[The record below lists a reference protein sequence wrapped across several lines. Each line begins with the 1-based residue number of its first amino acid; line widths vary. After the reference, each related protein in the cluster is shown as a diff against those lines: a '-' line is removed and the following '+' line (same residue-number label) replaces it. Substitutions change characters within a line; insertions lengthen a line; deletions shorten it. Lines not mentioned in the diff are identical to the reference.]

1 MGVTFGMKR
10 LFQTALAG
18 LDKEAWL
25 RFFFGL
31 VGLAMAFGAA
41 LLSTVTRQEGNLW
54 ATAILASAALLLA
67 AWVGV
72 TTVPYLARRVSVPH
86 VRDALDFDVTRE
98 GLFYVGMVI
107 VIGVAALNTGNNL
120 LFLVLSAM
128 LAAIFVSGISSTAL
142 LRSLELE
149 VALPEHTFAN
159 TEAFCRLILK
169 NTRRMLPVFSV
180 SVTPVKDKRR
190 VREWQW
196 QRVKFRFP
204 PNAPEG
210 KSWLEI
216 PDVSMRRVRVGRE
229 FAPILREPVYF
240 PVLPPG
246 QKMTADIVLSFPRRG
261 RFTQDSFGLSTRF
274 PFSFLAKTR
283 RVRLEKELIVYPSV
297 EPTDEFYEIL
307 PIITGE
313 YESYVAGRG
322 YDLYRIREYTSA
334 DPARHLDWKAT
345 AKTGSLKI
353 REFTRED
360 ERKLRFV
367 FDNPEPG
374 KISEQTYERAISLA
388 ASLAWH
394 FSQEG
399 AQLSFVAPGL
409 SANANIDAFLQYL
422 ALVQSRPG
430 ASVLEGLQLTDD
442 YNLVFTAR
450 QRGTVP
456 TALWS
461 CSYIVFLS

>member
-1 MGVTFGMKR
+1 MKNI
-10 LFQTALAG
+10 FKSIFAG
-18 LDKEAWL
+18 LDREAWL
-25 RFFFGL
+25 RFFL
-31 VGLAMAFGAA
+31 ALIGLALAFGAA
-41 LLSTVTRQEGNLW
+41 LLSTVTRQQGNLW

-67 AWVGV
+67 AWVGA
-72 TTVPYLARRVSVPH
+72 TTVPYLARRVSVLH
-86 VRDALDFDVTRE
+86 VRDVLDFEVTRA
-98 GLFYVGMVI
+98 GLLYVGMVV

-120 LFLVLSAM
+120 LFIVLSAM
-128 LAAIFVSGISSTAL
+128 LAAIFVSGIASTAF
-142 LRSLELE
+142 LRSLQLD
-149 VALPEHTFAN
+149 VALPERVFAN
-159 TEAFCRLILK
+159 TEAFARLVLK
-169 NTRRMLPVFSV
+169 NTRGLLPVFSI
-180 SVTPVKDKRR
+180 SVVPVKEKRR
-190 VREWQW
+190 RREWEW
-196 QRVKFRFP
+196 RRVTFRFP
-204 PNAPEG
+204 PKAPAGQE
-210 KSWLEI
+210 WLEV
-216 PDVSMRRVRVGRE
+216 PDISMRRVKVDPETSR
-229 FAPILREPVYF
+229 ILREPVYF
-240 PVLPPG
+240 PFLPPG
-246 QKMTADIVLSFPRRG
+246 QRMTADVKLSFPKRG
-261 RFTQDSFGLSTRF
+261 RLTQNTFGLATRF

-297 EPTDEFYEIL
+297 EPTDEFYDIL

-322 YDLYRIREYTSA
+322 YDLYRIREYTSE

-374 KISEQTYERAISLA
+374 QVAEQSYERAVSLA

-394 FSQEG
+394 FSQQG

-409 SANANIDAFLQYL
+409 PADWDLDGFLRYL
-422 ALVQSRPG
+422 AVVQSRSGPP
-430 ASVLEGLQLTDD
+430 VLEQIQLSDD

-450 QRGTVP
+450 PRGTIP

-461 CSYIVFLS
+461 CSYIVFLD

>member
-1 MGVTFGMKR
+1 MKR
-10 LFQTALAG
+10 FFQSALAG

-31 VGLAMAFGAA
+31 IGLAMAFGAA

-120 LFLVLSAM
+120 LFIVLSAM
-128 LAAIFVSGISSTAL
+128 LAAIFVSGITSTAL
-142 LRSLELE
+142 LRSLRLE
-149 VALPEHTFAN
+149 VALPEHVFAN
-159 TEAFCRLILK
+159 TEAFCRFILK
-169 NTRRMLPVFSV
+169 NTRRVLPVFSV

-190 VREWQW
+190 GREWQW
-196 QRVKFRFP
+196 QRARFRFP
-204 PNAPEG
+204 PNAG
-210 KSWLEI
+210 KGKHWLEI
-216 PDVSMRRVRVGRE
+216 PDLSMSRVRIGRE
-229 FAPILREPVYF
+229 SAPILKESVYF

-246 QKMTADIVLSFPRRG
+246 QKMTADINLSFPKRG

-283 RVRLEKELIVYPSV
+283 RVRLEKELIVYPSI

-313 YESYVAGRG
+313 YESYVPGRG
-322 YDLYRIREYTSA
+322 YDLHRIREYTSA

-374 KISEQTYERAISLA
+374 QVSDQTYERAVSLA

-394 FSQEG
+394 FANEG

-409 SANANIDAFLQYL
+409 PPNWDVDGFLRYL

-430 ASVLEGLQLTDD
+430 SSVLEGIHLTDD

-450 QRGTVP
+450 ERGTIP

-461 CSYIVFLS
+461 CSYIVFLD

>member
-1 MGVTFGMKR
+1 MKR
-10 LFQTALAG
+10 LFKSAVAG
-18 LDKEAWL
+18 IDREAWI
-25 RFFFGL
+25 RFFL
-31 VGLAMAFGAA
+31 ALIGLAMAFGAA
-41 LLSTVTRQEGNLW
+41 LLSTVTRQQGNLW
-54 ATAILASAALLLA
+54 ATAVLASAALLLA
-67 AWVGV
+67 AWVGA
-72 TTVPYLARRVSVPH
+72 TTVPYLARRVSVLH

-98 GLFYVGMVI
+98 GLLYVGMVI

-120 LFLVLSAM
+120 LFIVLSAM
-128 LAAIFVSGISSTAL
+128 LAAIFVSGITSTAL
-142 LRSLELE
+142 LRSVQLDI
-149 VALPEHTFAN
+149 ALPEYVFAN
-159 TEAFCRLILK
+159 TEAFARLILK
-169 NTRRMLPVFSV
+169 NTRRILPVFSV

-190 VREWQW
+190 RREWNW
-196 QRVKFRFP
+196 QRVTFRFP
-204 PNAPEG
+204 PKAPPG
-210 KSWLEI
+210 KEWVEL
-216 PDVSMRRVRVGRE
+216 PDISMRRVQVENESTR
-229 FAPILREPVYF
+229 ILRDPVYF
-240 PVLPPG
+240 PFLPPG
-246 QKMTADIVLSFPRRG
+246 QKMTADVKLSFPKRG
-261 RFTQDSFGLSTRF
+261 RFTQNTFGLTTRF

-283 RVRLEKELIVYPSV
+283 RVRLEKELIVYPSI
-297 EPTDEFYEIL
+297 EPMDEFYEIL

-322 YDLYRIREYTSA
+322 YDLYRIREYTSE

-374 KISEQTYERAISLA
+374 LVTEPAYERAISLA

-394 FSQEG
+394 FSREG

-409 SANANIDAFLQYL
+409 PANWNLDGFLRYL
-422 ALVQSRPG
+422 ALVQSRTAP
-430 ASVLEGLQLTDD
+430 SVLDEIQLTDD

-450 QRGTVP
+450 QRGTIP

-461 CSYIVFLS
+461 CSYIVFLD